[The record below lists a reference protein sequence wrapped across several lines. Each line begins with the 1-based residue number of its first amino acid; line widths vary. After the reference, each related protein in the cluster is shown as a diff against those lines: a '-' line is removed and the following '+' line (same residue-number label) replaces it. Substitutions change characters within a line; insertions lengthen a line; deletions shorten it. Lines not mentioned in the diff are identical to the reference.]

1 MEQLLT
7 ALLFTDTADPVGTIK
22 MYGYLFQIEL
32 YSPQKKIHVKV
43 LIPAPQDIEYDLI
56 WK

>member
-22 MYGYLFQIEL
+22 MYGHLFQIEL
-32 YSPQKKIHVKV
+32 CSPPKKIHVKV